1 MKMLDL
7 HGLSHKEA
15 VTKAENFLIDASLEN
30 IYMDCILITG
40 KSASMKSIIIDE
52 VLKPHNFYFYENEG
66 TIKVSSF

>member
-30 IYMDCILITG
+30 RI
-40 KSASMKSIIIDE
+40 S
-52 VLKPHNFYFYENEG
+52 
-66 TIKVSSF
+66 